1 MQGLCTYINIP
12 ARIHP
17 VPLAKTRESKNGM
30 DYSENSSMA
39 FVYYDFIFILLIYCL
54 DINTHS
60 LSFPW
65 LVRIFNSFSW
75 CSLEVVKGRNTRV
88 MMICTVSM
96 PSLLPSL
103 THEPPVHAEDA
114 LSTGKQTTVSP
125 SRTFG
130 FMEKFRHCTNR
141 EDDIN
146 SHTYQ
151 QLQSLLTWGQYN
163 YSLPPNP
170 FPLWDLFCSKS
181 YTSCYFNHKNFKNT

>member
-12 ARIHP
+12 ARIRP
-17 VPLAKTRESKNGM
+17 VPLAKTRDSNGM
-30 DYSENSSMA
+30 DYSENSSMT
-39 FVYYDFIFILLIYCL
+39 FVYYDFIFILFIYCL

-75 CSLEVVKGRNTRV
+75 CLLDVVKGRNARA
-88 MMICTVSM
+88 MMTCVAST
-96 PSLLPSL
+96 PPLLPSFTL
-103 THEPPVHAEDA
+103 EPPFHAENT

-125 SRTFG
+125 SRTFV
-130 FMEKFRHCTNR
+130 FMEKFRHCKNR

-151 QLQSLLTWGQYN
+151 QLQHY
-163 YSLPPNP
+163 
-170 FPLWDLFCSKS
+170 
-181 YTSCYFNHKNFKNT
+181 